1 VAEKTG
7 SNDSWQPVLGA
18 EPARLRQL
26 GALLRLRRA
35 AVGYR
40 YRPAFVK
47 ARGTN
52 ERMVSDI
59 ERGRRD
65 TYTFPSLE
73 DVAGAYDV
81 TYKSMMAVV
90 WSDAAELVPAP
101 AEVAEPVLAGAADEL
116 APAAPPAT
124 VTQLPPMTD
133 AARIVSARP
142 YADAINRRLRELAG
156 QGLTD
161 PGGVQVF
168 GPGADAKTWDGIGA
182 RLDIDDRVWFIADLQ
197 RRAGD
202 RDGAGSGSA
211 EPEVTPR

>member
-1 VAEKTG
+1 M
-7 SNDSWQPVLGA
+7 LGA
-18 EPARLRQL
+18 EAARLRQL

-35 AVGYR
+35 AFGYR

-101 AEVAEPVLAGAADEL
+101 AEVAEPVLAGTPAGLD
-116 APAAPPAT
+116 PAAPASGVAPVA
-124 VTQLPPMTD
+124 QLPPMTD
-133 AARIVSARP
+133 AVRIAGAKP

-156 QGLTD
+156 QGLTE
-161 PGGVQVF
+161 P
-168 GPGADAKTWDGIGA
+168 PGARVFPASPDDAKAWDGIGA
-182 RLDIDDRVWFIADLQ
+182 RMDTDDRVWFIADLQ
-197 RRAGD
+197 RRADG
-202 RDGAGSGSA
+202 RDGSAGSAS
-211 EPEVTPR
+211 PEVTPR